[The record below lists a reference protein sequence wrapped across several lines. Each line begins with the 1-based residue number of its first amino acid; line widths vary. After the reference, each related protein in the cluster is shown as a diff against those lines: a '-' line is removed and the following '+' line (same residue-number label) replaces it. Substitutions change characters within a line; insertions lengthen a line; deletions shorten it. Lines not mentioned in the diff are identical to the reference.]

1 MEQQQV
7 DSRRW
12 YALGVILLPTLLIS
26 LNTYMI
32 QVALPSM
39 QYSLNASFSEAQLIV
54 TGFSLGLAVALIIS
68 GKLGDIYGRKR
79 MLMIGVSGFTVMAV
93 LGGLTSDPALLI
105 VIRIVQGLA
114 AALIQPQ
121 VLSTLQVS
129 FLPKEKGFVFGI
141 YGAMIGIG
149 FAFGFILGGTIV
161 NWNPFDL
168 GWRTVFF
175 FNVPFGLLVLL
186 LMPIVPE
193 TRAEQAGSIDWTGS
207 FLLLIGLFLLIYPLS
222 EGQKQG
228 WPLWIFGCLM
238 LALFVLFTFIWV
250 ENRKGKQGT
259 LPLVDLSIFRD
270 RTFSAGLATVLVLY
284 LSMFS
289 FFFILSYYMQ
299 FGLHYSVQDTSMV
312 FLPIGIGFFLTSL
325 ISSRMVKRWGMSV
338 LKIGALMMGSCI
350 LLLMLELNVDVT
362 QLLDPRNILLLLIYG
377 FGLGMATT
385 PLVSVTLSSVPT
397 KITGTGSGLIT
408 TFMYFA
414 NSLGVAL
421 IGILF
426 SASLKHSLLEAD
438 LADYVRAF
446 SFSLAAIGGLAFTGF
461 LCLCFLRER
470 KL

>member
-1 MEQQQV
+1 MQEV

-39 QYSLNASFSEAQLIV
+39 QNSLNASFSEAQLIV

-79 MLMIGVSGFTVMAV
+79 MLMIGVSGFTVLAV
-93 LGGLTSDPALLI
+93 LGGLTSDPTLLI
-105 VIRIVQGLA
+105 GIRIVQGLA

-129 FLPKEKGFVFGI
+129 FLPKEKGLVFGI

-149 FAFGFILGGTIV
+149 FAFGFILGGVIV

-175 FNVPFGLLVLL
+175 FNIPFGLLVLL
-186 LMPIVPE
+186 FMPTVPE
-193 TRAEQAGSIDWTGS
+193 TRAEQVRRIDWKGAI
-207 FLLLIGLFLLIYPLS
+207 LLMIGLFLLIYPLS

-228 WPLWIFGCLM
+228 WPLWILVCLM
-238 LALFVLFTFIWV
+238 VSLLVIVVFVRV
-250 ENRKGKQGT
+250 ENRKGKQRAF
-259 LPLVDLSIFRD
+259 PLVDLSIFRQ
-270 RTFSAGLATVLVLY
+270 RTFSVGLATVLVLY
-284 LSMFS
+284 LGMFS
-289 FFFILSYYMQ
+289 FFFVLSYYMQ
-299 FGLHYSVQDTSMV
+299 FGLHYDVQDTSLV
-312 FLPIGIGFFLTSL
+312 FLSIGIGFFLTSL
-325 ISSRMVKRWGMSV
+325 VSSRLVKKWGIVV
-338 LKIGALMMGSCI
+338 LKIGALMMGFSS
-350 LLLMLELNVDVT
+350 LLLIWELKVDAT
-362 QLLDPRNILLLLIYG
+362 HLLGTRSILILLIYG

-385 PLVSVTLSSVPT
+385 PLVNVTLSSVPT
-397 KITGTGSGLIT
+397 KIMGTGSGLIT
-408 TFMYFA
+408 TFMYLA

-426 SASLKHSLLEAD
+426 SASLKHSLLEAV
-438 LADYVRAF
+438 LTDYVRAF
-446 SFSLAAIGGLAFTGF
+446 STSLAIIGGLAFIGF
-461 LCLCFLRER
+461 VCLCLLRER
-470 KL
+470 KG

>member
-1 MEQQQV
+1 M
-7 DSRRW
+7 
-12 YALGVILLPTLLIS
+12 
-26 LNTYMI
+26 
-32 QVALPSM
+32 
-39 QYSLNASFSEAQLIV
+39 
-54 TGFSLGLAVALIIS
+54 
-68 GKLGDIYGRKR
+68 
-79 MLMIGVSGFTVMAV
+79 
-93 LGGLTSDPALLI
+93 
-105 VIRIVQGLA
+105 
-114 AALIQPQ
+114 
-121 VLSTLQVS
+121 
-129 FLPKEKGFVFGI
+129 
-141 YGAMIGIG
+141 
-149 FAFGFILGGTIV
+149 

-193 TRAEQAGSIDWTGS
+193 TRAEQAHSIDWTGS

-250 ENRKGKQGT
+250 ENRKGKQGA

-338 LKIGALMMGSCI
+338 LKIGALMMGSCS

-385 PLVSVTLSSVPT
+385 PLVNVTLSSVPT

>member
-1 MEQQQV
+1 MQEV

-32 QVALPSM
+32 QVALPLM
-39 QYSLNASFSEAQLIV
+39 QNRLNASFSEAQLIV
-54 TGFSLGLAVALIIS
+54 TGFSLGLAMVLIIS

-79 MLMIGVSGFTVMAV
+79 MLIIGVSGFTIMAV
-93 LGGLTSDPALLI
+93 LGGLTSDPTLLI
-105 VIRIVQGLA
+105 VIRIVQGMA

-129 FLPKEKGFVFGI
+129 FLPKEKGLVFGI

-193 TRAEQAGSIDWTGS
+193 TRAEQTHSIDWTGS
-207 FLLLIGLFLLIYPLS
+207 ILLLMGLFLLIYPLS

-228 WPLWIFGCLM
+228 WPLWISGCLII
-238 LALFVLFTFIWV
+238 ALFVLFTFVWV
-250 ENRKGKQGT
+250 ENRKGKQGKG
-259 LPLVDLSIFRD
+259 PLVDLSIFRH
-270 RTFSAGLATVLVLY
+270 RTFSVGLTTVLVLY
-284 LSMFS
+284 LGMFS
-289 FFFILSYYMQ
+289 FFFVLSYYMQ
-299 FGLHYSVQDTSMV
+299 FGLHYNVQDTSLV
-312 FLPIGIGFFLTSL
+312 FLAIGIGFFLTSL
-325 ISSRMVKRWGMSV
+325 ISSRMVRRWSMNV
-338 LKIGALMMGSCI
+338 LKIGALMMGCCS
-350 LLLMLELNVDVT
+350 LLLIWELNVDAT
-362 QLLDPRNILLLLIYG
+362 HLLGARKILILLIYG

-385 PLVSVTLSSVPT
+385 PLVNVTLSSVPAR
-397 KITGTGSGLIT
+397 ITGTGSGLIT
-408 TFMYFA
+408 TFMYLA

-426 SASLKHSLLEAD
+426 STSLKHSLLEAD
-438 LADYVRAF
+438 LSDYVRAF
-446 SFSLAAIGGLAFTGF
+446 SNSLAAIGGLAFIGF
-461 LCLCFLRER
+461 VCLCFLRER
-470 KL
+470 K

>member
-79 MLMIGVSGFTVMAV
+79 MLLIGVSGFTVMAV
-93 LGGLTSDPALLI
+93 LGGVTSDPALLI

-129 FLPKEKGFVFGI
+129 FLPKEKGLVFGI
-141 YGAMIGIG
+141 YGAMIGFG

-193 TRAEQAGSIDWTGS
+193 TRAEQAHSIDWTGS

-250 ENRKGKQGT
+250 ENRKGKQGA

-338 LKIGALMMGSCI
+338 LKIGALMMGSCS

-362 QLLDPRNILLLLIYG
+362 NLLDPRNILILLIYG

-385 PLVSVTLSSVPT
+385 PLVNVTLSSVPP

>member
-1 MEQQQV
+1 MEQLV

-39 QYSLNASFSEAQLIV
+39 QDSLNASFSEAQLFV

-79 MLMIGVSGFTVMAV
+79 MLVIGVGGFTVMAV

-129 FLPKEKGFVFGI
+129 FLPKEKGLVFGI
-141 YGAMIGIG
+141 YGAMIGFG

-193 TRAEQAGSIDWTGS
+193 TRAEQAHSIDWTGS

-238 LALFVLFTFIWV
+238 LALFVLVTFIWV
-250 ENRKGKQGT
+250 EKRKGKQGA
-259 LPLVDLSIFRD
+259 LPLIDLSIFRD

-312 FLPIGIGFFLTSL
+312 FLPIGIGFF
-325 ISSRMVKRWGMSV
+325 
-338 LKIGALMMGSCI
+338 
-350 LLLMLELNVDVT
+350 
-362 QLLDPRNILLLLIYG
+362 
-377 FGLGMATT
+377 
-385 PLVSVTLSSVPT
+385 
-397 KITGTGSGLIT
+397 
-408 TFMYFA
+408 
-414 NSLGVAL
+414 
-421 IGILF
+421 
-426 SASLKHSLLEAD
+426 
-438 LADYVRAF
+438 
-446 SFSLAAIGGLAFTGF
+446 
-461 LCLCFLRER
+461 
-470 KL
+470 

>member
-79 MLMIGVSGFTVMAV
+79 MLLIGVSGFTVMAV
-93 LGGLTSDPALLI
+93 LGGVTSDPALLI

-129 FLPKEKGFVFGI
+129 FLPKEKGLVFGI
-141 YGAMIGIG
+141 YGAMIGFG

-193 TRAEQAGSIDWTGS
+193 TRAEQAHSIDWTGS

-250 ENRKGKQGT
+250 ENRKGKQGA

-338 LKIGALMMGSCI
+338 LKIGALMMGSCS

-362 QLLDPRNILLLLIYG
+362 QLLDPRNILILLIYG

-385 PLVSVTLSSVPT
+385 PLVNVTLSSVPP